1 MVTSCQM
8 ILLKGCELKV
18 PAEIGSLNICPVLN
32 SFLVTTPGGHLEGSC
47 LLPAPGPWEYKVLI
61 SAAFIVA
68 VTKNSTRR
76 QHFFMFH
83 FHFPF
88 SGHLLLFY
96 FGVELISDI
105 VFVSGVWVLDSLR
118 CRCLLVLF
126 RVLFLI

>member
-32 SFLVTTPGGHLEGSC
+32 SFSVTTPGGHLEGSC
-47 LLPAPGPWEYKVLI
+47 LFPVPGPWEYKVPI
-61 SAAFIVA
+61 NAAFIVA
-68 VTKNSTRR
+68 ITKNSTRR
-76 QHFFMFH
+76 QHFFMFY
-83 FHFPF
+83 FHFSCF
-88 SGHLLLFY
+88 WTLLFY

-105 VFVSGVWVLDSLR
+105 VFVSGVWAIDSLR
-118 CRCLLVLF
+118 HRCLSVLL